1 MKSYSLYRHTSP
13 SGKVYIGITTQIPEN
28 RWYNGKGYKRHTYFF
43 NAILKYGWDNIKHE
57 VLFTG
62 LDELTAKSLEIDL
75 IRHYKNLD
83 ISYNITDGGDG
94 YLGYKPSEETKR
106 IWSKQRKGRTLSKE
120 WRSKIASSLKG
131 RIFPKEQILHGAEAA
146 KIKCSKAVLQFSKI
160 GDFMAEYKSIREAA
174 AINNLCAGDIT
185 KCCKGRQHSCGGFI
199 WRYK

>member
-13 SGKVYIGITTQIPEN
+13 SGKVYIGITTQTPEK

-75 IRHYKNLD
+75 IRHYKGLG

-94 YLGYKPSEETKR
+94 YLGYKPSKGTRK
-106 IWSKQRKGRTLSKE
+106 IWSEQRRGRVLTKE
-120 WRSKIASSLKG
+120 WRDKNGNRS
-131 RIFPKEQILHGAEAA
+131 
-146 KIKCSKAVLQFSKI
+146 
-160 GDFMAEYKSIREAA
+160 
-174 AINNLCAGDIT
+174 
-185 KCCKGRQHSCGGFI
+185 
-199 WRYK
+199 